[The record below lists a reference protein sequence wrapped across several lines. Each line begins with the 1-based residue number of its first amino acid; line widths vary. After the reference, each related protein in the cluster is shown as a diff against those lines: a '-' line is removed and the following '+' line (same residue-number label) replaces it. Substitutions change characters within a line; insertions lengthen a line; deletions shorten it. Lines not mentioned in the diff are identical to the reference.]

1 MPGILKILPSF
12 HTGGVEQ
19 STLLV
24 VNYVAEKGLNAY
36 VASAGGLL
44 EKKLSPNVKHI
55 TLSLNSKNPF
65 KILYNAI
72 KLKKIISKNN
82 IKIIHA
88 GSRAP
93 AWSAYIA
100 AKLTGIAFVTTYHG
114 AYGQNFCKWHYN
126 RVMALGKPVIVAS
139 KYMEQHVLKHYPG
152 TKCVNIPSG
161 IDTEFFKGNQEI
173 EEKSKQLKASWG
185 LEADRKVILLVGRVT
200 RIKGHEFLLRSLACF
215 KTKKAPIVLFVGDS
229 KNTKLIE
236 ELKLKANKINVQLLV
251 YQDEPD
257 LRPFYNVADVVIV
270 PTIKPEAFGRVTVE
284 AMSMEKVVIG
294 NNLGASSE
302 IINDPTWIFDSSST
316 ESLSNTINNAL
327 SLSASEVQV
336 IGKKNR
342 ERAQNLY
349 DVSKLVEGH
358 LKIYNSLL
366 KAEWV

>member
-1 MPGILKILPSF
+1 MSGILKILPSF

-24 VNYVAEKGLNAY
+24 VNYAAENGLKSY
-36 VASAGGLL
+36 VASSGGIL

-65 KILYNAI
+65 KIICNAI
-72 KLKKIISKNN
+72 KLKKIISEHN

-114 AYGQNFCKWHYN
+114 AYSQNFCKWYYN

-139 KYMEQHVLKHYPG
+139 KYMEQHVLKYYPG

-161 IDTEFFKGNQEI
+161 IDAEFFKSSSEI
-173 EEKSKQLKASWG
+173 EEKSNKLKTSWG
-185 LEADRKVILLVGRVT
+185 LEPDRKVILLVGRVT
-200 RIKGHEFLLRSLACF
+200 RIKGHEFLLKSLSCF
-215 KTKKAPIVLFVGDS
+215 KTKKAPIVIFVGDS
-229 KNTKLIE
+229 KNTKLFE
-236 ELKLKANKINVQLLV
+236 ELKSKADQINVQLMV

-257 LRPFYNVADVVIV
+257 LRPFYSVADVVIV
-270 PTIKPEAFGRVTVE
+270 PTTKPEAFGRVTVE

-302 IINDPTWIFDSSST
+302 IINDSTWIFDSSST
-316 ESLSNTINNAL
+316 ESLADTINRAL
-327 SLSASEVQV
+327 SLPASAIQE

-349 DVSKLVEGH
+349 DVSRLVKGH
-358 LKIYNSLL
+358 MEIYNSLL
-366 KAEWV
+366 KAEQA